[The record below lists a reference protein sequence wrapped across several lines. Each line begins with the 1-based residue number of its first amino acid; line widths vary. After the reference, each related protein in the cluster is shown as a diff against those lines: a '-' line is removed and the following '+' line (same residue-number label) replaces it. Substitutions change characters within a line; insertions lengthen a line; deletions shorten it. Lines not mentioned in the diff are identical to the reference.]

1 MYFDVH
7 ARLSGPSEF
16 VPVDIRLNL
25 RKLQSV
31 DHETTCIRTHVTQHL
46 WSSRPR

>member
-16 VPVDIRLNL
+16 VPVDNDNYYL
-25 RKLQSV
+25 KY
-31 DHETTCIRTHVTQHL
+31 TTNVL
-46 WSSRPR
+46 LGWYS